1 MLDERRPVMRSF
13 ARKPGEAAM
22 TRLQRLDWPDN
33 GTPDLPPAFSLAE
46 AEARLASVRAAM
58 AGAGYAAL
66 VVYGDREHA
75 ANLHWLTGF
84 DPRFEEAVLVVTEG
98 DALLIAGNE
107 CLAYTVVSP
116 LVAAGRVRAGH
127 CASLSLPSQPRGSRR
142 LWEWLEEMVPAG
154 AKIGAVGWKWYGADE
169 LPPGADPALALDI
182 PAFLADPLRQR
193 AGRVE
198 NATALF
204 MHPGSGLRARGGV
217 NEIARLEFSN
227 HMAASALKRMIFA
240 LQEGMTDLAAV
251 EAARIGGLPLSCH
264 VTFAMGETPGL
275 SGPVGDRIARG
286 KPASFNIAHWG
297 SNICRAGWMARGE
310 GDLPASAA
318 GYLDEFVFPYA
329 RAMSNWCGMMRPGV
343 TGGAVWAMIDDR
355 LPERFGITL
364 NPGHLIGLD
373 EWMSSPIMPGSAI
386 PLASGMAM
394 QMDVIPAHPLWGS
407 TRMEDGYVIA
417 DEALRDDLAQAHP
430 NLARR
435 CAARAAFMRRVIGME
450 VPEGLLPLADTC
462 GIIAPWLLDPAQVVV
477 L

>member
-1 MLDERRPVMRSF
+1 MLDECRRVMRSF
-13 ARKPGEAAM
+13 ARKPGEADM

-46 AEARLASVRAAM
+46 AEARLAAVRLAM
-58 AGAGYAAL
+58 EAEKYRAL
-66 VVYGDREHA
+66 VIYGDREHA

-84 DPRFEEAVLVVTEG
+84 DPRFEEAVLILTEG

-107 CLAYTVVSP
+107 CLAYTAVSP
-116 LVAAGRVRAGH
+116 LVAAGLVRTGL

-142 LWEWLEEMVPAG
+142 LWEWLEEVVPAG
-154 AKIGAVGWKWYGADE
+154 AKVGAVGWKWYGADE

-182 PAFLADPLRQR
+182 PAFLADPLRER

-198 NATALF
+198 NATELF
-204 MHPGSGLRARGGV
+204 MHPGSGLRARATV
-217 NEIARLEFSN
+217 NEIVRLEFSN
-227 HMAASALKRMIFA
+227 HMAASALKRMVFA
-240 LQEGMTDLAAV
+240 LQEGMTDFAAV

-264 VTFAMGETPGL
+264 VTFAMGERPGL
-275 SGPVGDRIARG
+275 SGPVGERIARG

-310 GDLPASAA
+310 GDLPVGAA
-318 GYLDEFVFPYA
+318 GYLEEFVFPYM
-329 RAMSNWCGMMRPGV
+329 RALSNWCDMMRPGV

-373 EWMSSPIMPGSAI
+373 EWMSSPITPGSEI

-394 QMDVIPAHPLWGS
+394 QMDVIPAHADWGS

-417 DEALRDDLAQAHP
+417 DEALRDE
-430 NLARR
+430 LARR
-435 CAARAAFMRRVIGME
+435 HPNVARRCVARGEFMRKVIGMD
-450 VPEGLLPLADTC
+450 VPASLLPLADTC

>member
-1 MLDERRPVMRSF
+1 
-13 ARKPGEAAM
+13 M
-22 TRLQRLDWPDN
+22 TRLQRLDWPDH
-33 GTPDLPPAFSLAE
+33 GTPDLPPAFTLPE
-46 AEARLASVRAAM
+46 AEARLQAVRAAM
-58 AGAGYAAL
+58 AGAGYPAL
-66 VVYGDREHA
+66 VIYGDREHA

-107 CLAYTVVSP
+107 CLAYTVISP
-116 LVAAGRVRAGH
+116 LVAAGRVRTGL

-142 LWEWLEEMVPAG
+142 LWEWLDEVVPAG
-154 AKIGAVGWKWYGADE
+154 AKVGAVGWKWYGADE
-169 LPPGADPALALDI
+169 LPPGADPAVALDI

-204 MHPGSGLRARGGV
+204 MHPGTGLRARV
-217 NEIARLEFSN
+217 RVDDIARLEFSN
-227 HMAASALKRMIFA
+227 HMAAAALKRMVLAF
-240 LQEGMTDLAAV
+240 QEGMTDFAAV
-251 EAARIGGLPLSCH
+251 EAARVGGLPLGCH

-275 SGPVGDRIARG
+275 SGPVGDRIRRG
-286 KPASFNIAHWG
+286 VPTSFNIAHWG
-297 SNICRAGWMARGE
+297 SNICRAGWMARGA
-310 GDLPASAA
+310 GDLPVSAA
-318 GYLDEFVFPYA
+318 GYLEDFVFPYT
-329 RAMSNWCGMMRPGV
+329 RAMSDWCAMMRPGV
-343 TGGAVWAMIDDR
+343 AGGAVWAMIHDR
-355 LPERFGITL
+355 LPPEFGVTL

-373 EWMSSPIMPGSAI
+373 EWMSSPIMLGSDI

-417 DEALRDDLAQAHP
+417 DEGLREALTRTHP
-430 NLARR
+430 NVARR
-435 CAARAAFMRRVIGME
+435 CAMRADFMARVIGME
-450 VPEGLLPLADTC
+450 VPDTLLPLADTC

>member
-1 MLDERRPVMRSF
+1 
-13 ARKPGEAAM
+13 M

-33 GTPDLPPAFSLAE
+33 GTPDLPPVFSLEE
-46 AEARLASVRAAM
+46 AEARLAAVRAAM

-66 VVYGDREHA
+66 VIYADREHA

-116 LVAAGRVRAGH
+116 LVAAGLVRTGL
-127 CASLSLPSQPRGSRR
+127 CASLSLPSQPRGTRR
-142 LWEWLEEMVPAG
+142 LWEWLEELVPAG
-154 AKIGAVGWKWYGADE
+154 ARVGSVGWKWYGSDE
-169 LPPGADPALALDI
+169 LAAGQDPALALDV

-204 MHPGSGLRARGGV
+204 MHPGHGLRARV
-217 NEIARLEFSN
+217 TADEIARLEFSN
-227 HMAASALKRMIFA
+227 HMAASALKRMLFA
-240 LQEGMTDLAAV
+240 FQEGMTDFAAV
-251 EAARIGGLPLSCH
+251 EAARIGGLPLGCH

-275 SGPVGDRIARG
+275 SGPIGDRIRRG
-286 KPASFNIAHWG
+286 LPASFNIAHWG
-297 SNICRAGWMARGE
+297 SNICRAGWMARGP

-318 GYLDEFVFPYA
+318 GYLEEFVFPYA
-329 RAMSNWCGMMRPGV
+329 RAMSDWCALMRPGV
-343 TGGAVWAMIDDR
+343 AGGAVWAKIHDR
-355 LPERFGITL
+355 LPAEFGITL

-373 EWMSSPIMPGSAI
+373 EWMSSPITPESGI

-394 QMDVIPAHPLWGS
+394 QMDVIPAHPRWGS

-417 DEALRDDLAQAHP
+417 DDDLRDALARKHP
-430 NLARR
+430 NAVRR
-435 CAARAAFMRRVIGME
+435 CALRAEFMRRVIGME
-450 VPEGLLPLADTC
+450 VPESLLPLADTC

>member
-1 MLDERRPVMRSF
+1 
-13 ARKPGEAAM
+13 M

-33 GTPDLPPAFSLAE
+33 GTPDLPPGFALAE
-46 AEARLASVRAAM
+46 AEARLAAVRAAM
-58 AGAGYAAL
+58 AGAGFAAL

-84 DPRFEEAVLVVTEG
+84 DPRFEEAVLIVTEG

-107 CLAYTVVSP
+107 CLAYTLVSP
-116 LVAAGRVRAGH
+116 LVAAGRVRTGL

-142 LWEWLEEMVPAG
+142 LWDWLEDMVPAG
-154 AKIGAVGWKWYGADE
+154 AKVGAAGWKWYGADE
-169 LPPGADPALALDI
+169 LSPDQAPALALDI

-204 MHPGSGLRARGGV
+204 MHPHHGLRARV
-217 NEIARLEFSN
+217 TVDDIVRLEFSN
-227 HMAASALKRMIFA
+227 HMAASALKRMVFA
-240 LQEGMTDLAAV
+240 LQEGMTDFAAV
-251 EAARIGGLPLSCH
+251 EAARIGGLPLGCH

-275 SGPVGDRIARG
+275 SGPTGDRILRG
-286 KPASFNIAHWG
+286 RPASFNIAHWG

-310 GDLPASAA
+310 ADLPASAA
-318 GYLDEFVFPYA
+318 GYLEEFVFPYA

-355 LPERFGITL
+355 LPERFGIAL

-373 EWMSSPIMPGSAI
+373 EWMSSPILPGSDI

-394 QMDVIPAHPLWGS
+394 QMDVIPAHVRWGS

-417 DEALRDDLAQAHP
+417 DEGLRAALARKHP
-430 NLARR
+430 NAARR
-435 CAARAAFMRRVIGME
+435 CAARAEFMRRVIGME
-450 VPEGLLPLADTC
+450 VPETLLPLADTC